1 MRMKTVCIKNVC
13 DMKKLLEVIE
23 NENGEIRYNTDLK
36 KIDML
41 KLQTL
46 SGEFAFSMMTKL
58 WGGNETIVLAIIRN
72 LAIADLA
79 ASVNRKEMVEFLDKA
94 SETTAKLLNKTID
107 EMKKSGHVIQYFAPG
122 VKPPKKS
129 S

>member
-1 MRMKTVCIKNVC
+1 
-13 DMKKLLEVIE
+13 MKKLLEVIE
-23 NENGEIRYNTDLK
+23 CENGEIRYNTDLK

-46 SGEFAFSMMTKL
+46 SGEFAFSMITKL

-79 ASVNRKEMVEFLDKA
+79 ASVNRKEMVDFLDKA
-94 SETTAKLLNKTID
+94 SETTAMLLHKTID
-107 EMKKSGHVIQYFAPG
+107 EMKKNGHEIQHFAPG
-122 VKPPKKS
+122 IKPPKKS